1 MDNKIELDI
10 QRFANPKLVIDA
22 VLNRKNFENG
32 LDKMKSSTQKAG
44 STIKN
49 IVVGLGITKLIGSA
63 MNTITG
69 SIDGAISRLDTL
81 NQFPKVMSNLGIG
94 AEDAEKSIKKMSD
107 KLSGL
112 PTTLDE
118 GARAVQRFTSKN
130 SDVAKSTDLFLALNN
145 AILAGGA
152 SSEIQSSALEQLSQ
166 AYAKGKPDMME
177 WRTAMTAM
185 PAQLKQVAQAMGYVD
200 ADALGEALREGSV
213 SMDEFMDTITKLNT
227 EGVNG
232 FQSFE
237 EQARNST
244 GGIATSITVAK
255 TQVVKGVTDII
266 EALNTKLGDIGLGGI
281 GDVISTAGK
290 KAKEGLDVIAKLI
303 TGEMSISQFITMGT
317 DAITGFIDGF
327 ISNIPMIIDTAK
339 KLIDD
344 FIVGFKENAP
354 KLISSA
360 LDLILALVD
369 AFLDNLDYIIDLA
382 LDIVVTLGEA
392 LVDATPR
399 LIEKIPEIIEKL
411 IKALIDNGPKILQA
425 LLDLAISLVGAVLS
439 SIGSLILDGLNAVF
453 GGLIT
458 WFKELPSKI
467 GDFINQVIEVFKN
480 LPYYIGY
487 LIGWLIAKGAE
498 FLFVT
503 LPNFINGIIEWFKE
517 LPGKIW
523 DWLVQ
528 TAINL
533 SLWTIDMYNRA
544 KQGISNLIEGIK
556 QWFKDL
562 PSNMANIGKNIV
574 KGIWNGI
581 KNAKDWLLDKIKSFA
596 KGIKDGIKKA
606 LGIKSPSRVMR
617 DEVGK
622 YLAQGIGVGFED
634 EIDSVYKSMQN
645 AIDLEQSKLQANV
658 ETGKVFNT
666 LQNSTPV
673 AIDINA
679 DVEMDGTRVGRLI
692 TPVISKTIKTGG
704 GV

>member
-1 MDNKIELDI
+1 MGLFSDGKVVIDTELD
-10 QRFANPKLVIDA
+10 
-22 VLNRKNFENG
+22 RKNFENG
-32 LDKMKSSTQKAG
+32 LSKMQSATQKAG
-44 STIKN
+44 GTIKN
-49 IVVGLGITKLIGSA
+49 IVMGLGITKIIGSA
-63 MNTITG
+63 MNQITS
-69 SIDGAISRLDTL
+69 SIDDAITRLDTL

-94 AEDAEKSIKKMSD
+94 AEDAQKSIDKMAD

-200 ADALGEALREGSV
+200 ADELGEELRKGGV

-237 EQARNST
+237 QQAKNST

-266 EALNTKLGDIGLGGI
+266 EALNTKLADTEFGSLGNIIGN
-281 GDVISTAGK
+281 SGK
-290 KAKEGLDVIAKLI
+290 LAKQGLDVLAQLI
-303 TGEMSISQFITMGT
+303 KGEMSISQFMTMGT
-317 DAITGFIDGF
+317 DAITGFVDGF
-327 ISNIPMIIDTAK
+327 ISKIPMIIDTAK
-339 KLIDD
+339 KLIDE
-344 FIVGFKENAP
+344 FIVGFKKNAP
-354 KLISSA
+354 KLIDSA
-360 LDLILALVD
+360 IDLILALVD
-369 AFLDNLDYIIDLA
+369 TFLDNIDYIIDSSIEIA
-382 LDIVVTLGEA
+382 MAIGDGIERAIPKIV
-392 LVDATPR
+392 D
-399 LIEKIPEIIEKL
+399 KIPIIVEKL
-411 IKALIDNGPKILQA
+411 IKALISNAPK
-425 LLDLAISLVGAVLS
+425 LLKASIDINSAIIKTLLV
-439 SIGSLILDGLNAVF
+439 SIGQLLQDGFEYIFGDLIA
-453 GGLIT
+453 
-458 WFKELPSKI
+458 WFQQIPSKI
-467 GDFINQVIEVFKN
+467 GEIINQVIEVFKN

-487 LIGWLIAKGAE
+487 LIGWLGAKGNE
-498 FLFVT
+498 FLTVT
-503 LPNFINGIIEWFKE
+503 LPNFINSIITWFQQ

-523 DWLVQ
+523 ETLLQVLANIGQWGIEMYNKARQAV
-528 TAINL
+528 INL
-533 SLWTIDMYNRA
+533 IN
-544 KQGISNLIEGIK
+544 GIK
-556 QWFKDL
+556 TWFKDL
-562 PSNMANIGKNIV
+562 PSNMANIGKNLV

-581 KNAKDWLLDKIKSFA
+581 TNAKQWLLDKIKQFA
-596 KGIKDGIKKA
+596 KGITDGIKKA

-634 EIDSVYKSMQN
+634 ELNSVYRNMQN
-645 AIDLEQSKLQANV
+645 AIDLEQSKLQASV
-658 ETGKVFNT
+658 ETGSVFNT

-679 DVEMDGTRVGRLI
+679 DVEMDGTKVGRLI
-692 TPVISKTIKTGG
+692 TPVVSKTIKTGG

>member
-1 MDNKIELDI
+1 MDNKMELDI

-22 VLNRKNFENG
+22 VLNKNNFEKG
-32 LDKMKSSTQKAG
+32 LDKMKGATQRAG

-94 AEDAEKSIKKMSD
+94 AEDAQKSIDKMSD

-130 SDVAKSTDLFLALNN
+130 GDVAKSTDLFLALNN

-152 SSEIQSSALEQLSQ
+152 SSELQSNALEQLSQ
-166 AYAKGKPDMME
+166 AYAKGKPDMQE

-200 ADALGEALREGSV
+200 ADALGEALRNGSV

-227 EGVNG
+227 EGVDG

-237 EQARNST
+237 QQARNST

-255 TQVVKGVTDII
+255 TQVVKGLTDII
-266 EALNTKLGDIGLGGI
+266 EAINDRLKDFGLGGI
-281 GDVISTAGK
+281 GDVISNVGK
-290 KAKEGLDVIAKLI
+290 KAKEELDKIAKLI
-303 TGEMSISQFITMGT
+303 SGELSIGDYIGAGMQSISGFITGMAQKIPEAMST
-317 DAITGFIDGF
+317 ATNLITEI
-327 ISNIPMIIDTAK
+327 IKTITSNIPQIIESAK
-339 KLIDD
+339 LFITNFVQGFITNLPLI
-344 FIVGFKENAP
+344 IEGAKTLITGLIEGFV
-354 KLISSA
+354 SA
-360 LDLILALVD
+360 LPTLIQGAIDIIFALID
-369 AFLDNLDYIIDLA
+369 AFLDNIDFIILAGVDILLA
-382 LDIVVTLGEA
+382 LIKG
-392 LVDATPR
+392 LVDAIPR

-411 IKALIDNGPKILQA
+411 VMALTDPETNIKLIGAALEIMLALAKGLIEAIPQLLLMVPKIIQR
-425 LLDLAISLVGAVLS
+425 LAHAFDERIRNTDWKELGKN
-439 SIGSLILDGLNAVF
+439 IIKGILDGF
-453 GGLIT
+453 GRIGQYLT
-458 WFKELPSKI
+458 NKI
-467 GDFINQVIEVFKN
+467 NEVK
-480 LPYYIGY
+480 
-487 LIGWLIAKGAE
+487 
-498 FLFVT
+498 
-503 LPNFINGIIEWFKE
+503 
-517 LPGKIW
+517 
-523 DWLVQ
+523 
-528 TAINL
+528 
-533 SLWTIDMYNRA
+533 
-544 KQGISNLIEGIK
+544 
-556 QWFKDL
+556 
-562 PSNMANIGKNIV
+562 
-574 KGIWNGI
+574 
-581 KNAKDWLLDKIKSFA
+581 DKITKKFKSIF
-596 KGIKDGIKKA
+596 GIH
-606 LGIKSPSRVMR
+606 SPSTLMR
-617 DEVGK
+617 DEIGI
-622 YLAQGIGVGFED
+622 YLAQGIGEGFED
-634 EIDSVYKSMQN
+634 ELNSVYKSMQN

>member
-1 MDNKIELDI
+1 MDNRIKLDI
-10 QRFANPKLVIDA
+10 QRFADGKVVIDA
-22 VLNRKNFENG
+22 ILNRNNFEKG

-94 AEDAEKSIKKMSD
+94 AEDAQKSIDKMSD

-130 SDVAKSTDLFLALNN
+130 GDVAKSTDLFLALNN

-185 PAQLKQVAQAMGYVD
+185 PAQLKQVAMAMGYVD
-200 ADALGEALREGSV
+200 ADALGEALRNGSV

-237 EQARNST
+237 EQAKNST

-266 EALNTKLGDIGLGGI
+266 EALNTKLADTGIGGLGDII
-281 GDVISTAGK
+281 GNSGK
-290 KAKEGLDVIAKLI
+290 LAKQGLDVLAQIIRGDL
-303 TGEMSISQFITMGT
+303 SISGFMKMGT

-327 ISNIPMIIDTAK
+327 ISQLPALIDFAKGIIDE
-339 KLIDD
+339 LV
-344 FIVGFKENAP
+344 VGIKENLP
-354 KLISSA
+354 TLLNSA
-360 LDLILALVD
+360 IDLLLALVD
-369 AFLDNLDYIIDLA
+369 AFLDNLDYIIDVAIDLVIALA
-382 LDIVVTLGEA
+382 EGLVEA
-392 LVDATPR
+392 LPR
-399 LIEKIPEIIEKL
+399 LIEKIPEILQKL
-411 IKALIDNGPKILQA
+411 VEAIIRNLPKIVDAGLQIIIMLTQGILEGLGN
-425 LLDLAISLVGAVLS
+425 LLLQLPGMVWNIGVTLVKG
-439 SIGSLILDGLNAVF
+439 IGDSLIQTMGWLRQRV
-453 GGLIT
+453 
-458 WFKELPSKI
+458 SQM
-467 GDFINQVIEVFKN
+467 INNIIQWFKN
-480 LPYYIGY
+480 LPSTMTQVGLNIVRGIG
-487 LIGWLIAKGAE
+487 
-498 FLFVT
+498 
-503 LPNFINGIIEWFKE
+503 NGI
-517 LPGKIW
+517 
-523 DWLVQ
+523 
-528 TAINL
+528 T
-533 SLWTIDMYNRA
+533 S
-544 KQGISNLIEGIK
+544 GIR
-556 QWFKDL
+556 W
-562 PSNMANIGKNIV
+562 
-574 KGIWNGI
+574 I
-581 KNAKDWLLDKIKSFA
+581 KNRIREFVGNVTSF
-596 KGIKDGIKKA
+596 IKK
-606 LGIKSPSRVMR
+606 LFKIGSPSKLMR
-617 DEVGK
+617 DEVGI